1 MKNAYELVGERID
14 QYEILQHIARG
25 GMADVYL
32 AQDVDLQRRV
42 ALKVLIGALAADDD
56 FAKRFRREAQ
66 TVANLDHPHIVHI
79 YSTGFTP
86 DGRPYI
92 AMQYIDGGSL
102 RERLERLAKRE
113 KLVPTEQA
121 LDIVR
126 QMAMALDVAHR
137 AKIVHRDL
145 KPANILL
152 KRDGA
157 PVLVDLGI
165 AAVQDGARLTQT
177 GSLLGT
183 PAYMSPEQARGI
195 PLDGRSD
202 LYSLGVILYELL
214 SGKRPFESKESIA
227 ILHKHVYEP
236 PPPLEQIRPDLAYP
250 VLQVVE
256 TALQKDAGD
265 RFADAQQM
273 VRALD
278 QAIVAEVGR
287 RSVPKSTVWLPDP
300 NDSDLISRRTVVQD
314 TPPPSPRPGAKPTP
328 PPPATEERG
337 FNPWWAAAG
346 VAVLAAIFGLFFLL
360 RGDGAGGAVAGGEL
374 PTRVNITVTS
384 SPAEEGAAIPTATT
398 LPTLTPLPT
407 ATPAPA
413 APTGAPVSPTEV
425 PPSPSAAPIQS
436 ELPQTMLGDDG
447 RRVLLVPAGE
457 FLMGSTE
464 ADVEAAVASC
474 RGNADGDP
482 CNVGEF
488 SSEMPQRAVYLDAF
502 YVDET
507 EVSNDAYRACVNDG
521 GCDPPDAGRGTYSRD
536 SYYNNRSY
544 GNYPVV
550 YVSWYD
556 ARAYCAWAGKRLPTE
571 AEWEKAARGENGR
584 IFPWGNTFQSERA
597 NTQDRGREAITPVGQ
612 YSNGASPYGALN
624 MAGNVWE
631 YVDDWFDPDYYQVA
645 PDANPPGPD
654 NSPGGDKVLRS
665 GSYANFRYYARV
677 ANRGA
682 VPPNSSTA
690 FRGIR
695 CVVSAP

>member
-1 MKNAYELVGERID
+1 MKNAQELVGERID

-32 AQDVDLQRRV
+32 AKDVDLQRQV
-42 ALKVLIGALAADDD
+42 ALKVLIGALAVDRQ
-56 FAKRFRREAQ
+56 FAQRFRREAQ
-66 TVANLDHPHIVHI
+66 TVARLDHPNIVHI
-79 YSTGFTP
+79 YSTGFAP
-86 DGRPYI
+86 GDRPYI

-102 RERLERLAKRE
+102 RDRLKALAQRG
-113 KLVPTEQA
+113 KLVPTAQA
-121 LDIVR
+121 LQIVR
-126 QMAMALDVAHR
+126 RMAVALEVAHQ
-137 AKIVHRDL
+137 AGIVHRDL

-152 KRDGA
+152 KQDGA

-165 AAVQDGARLTQT
+165 AAVQGGARLTQT

-214 SGKRPFESKESIA
+214 SGKRPFESEESIA

-256 TALQKDAGD
+256 TALQKDPND
-265 RFADAQQM
+265 RFAGAQQM
-273 VRALD
+273 VAALD

-287 RSVPKSTVWLPDP
+287 RSVPKTTVWLPDP

-314 TPPPSPRPGAKPTP
+314 TPPPSPRPGAKPTSLSP
-328 PPPATEERG
+328 TATERG
-337 FNPWWAAAG
+337 FNPWWAAAAM
-346 VAVLAAIFGLFFLL
+346 VALAAILGLFFLL
-360 RGDGAGGAVAGGEL
+360 RGNGAGDAVADGDL

-384 SPAEEGAAIPTATT
+384 PPPEEGAAIPTATT
-398 LPTLTPLPT
+398 LPTLTPLPMATT
-407 ATPAPA
+407 APAATDAPA
-413 APTGAPVSPTEV
+413 APTDA
-425 PPSPSAAPIQS
+425 PPSSTAAPTQA

-447 RRVLLVPAGE
+447 RRMLLVPAGE

-464 ADVEAAVASC
+464 ADVAAAVASC

-482 CNVGEF
+482 CNFGEF
-488 SSEMPQRAVYLDAF
+488 NSEMPQHAVYLDAF

-571 AEWEKAARGENGR
+571 AEWEKAARGEDGR
-584 IFPWGNTFQSERA
+584 IYPWGDAFQSERA

-612 YSNGASPYGALN
+612 YSNGASPYGALD

-654 NSPGGDKVLRS
+654 NSPSGDKVLRS

-682 VPPNSSTA
+682 IPPNSSTA

-695 CVVSAP
+695 CVAPAP